1 MRLKE
6 IRPCVYVTES
16 RGFIDLYR
24 FKDSAIY
31 SKLFATVTERCHS
44 FIQTQDL
51 KRFDVTKISG
61 SCYIIPAD
69 CSAEL
74 VIKIIELNAMSDCS
88 VCIHRDDYCGCKHH
102 EYGQNWS
109 FGAVGDC
116 EGFTLEHKAWS
127 APSVKEECSG
137 EFKKFLKMRKDVHDC
152 MVQTGTNWGGE
163 PVFRGIFG
171 GKMYRGV
178 FDHVYYKILSL
189 MVEKEM
195 METV

>member
-6 IRPCVYVTES
+6 IRPCVYVTEN
-16 RGFIDLYR
+16 RGFIDLYK
-24 FKDSAIY
+24 FKDSEIY
-31 SKLFATVTERCHS
+31 SRLFATVTEHCHS

-51 KRFDVTKISG
+51 KQFDVTKSSG
-61 SCYIIPAD
+61 GCYVIPAD

-74 VIKIIELNAMSDCS
+74 VIKIIELNAMTDCS

-109 FGAVGDC
+109 FGTVGDC
-116 EGFTLEHKAWS
+116 EGFTLEYKEWN
-127 APSVKEECSG
+127 APAVKEECSD
-137 EFKKFLKMRKDVHDC
+137 EFKKFLKMRKAVYDC

-163 PVFRGIFG
+163 PVFRGIFD

-178 FDHVYYKILSL
+178 FDRVYYRILSL
-189 MVEKEM
+189 MVGKEM
-195 METV
+195 EK